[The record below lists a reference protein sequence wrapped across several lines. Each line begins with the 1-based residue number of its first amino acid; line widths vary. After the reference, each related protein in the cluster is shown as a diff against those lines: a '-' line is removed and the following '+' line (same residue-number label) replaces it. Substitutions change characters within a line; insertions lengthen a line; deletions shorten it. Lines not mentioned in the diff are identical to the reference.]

1 MKEHNYKMNISQA
14 EFFNILGNHTLKDM
28 PLSNLNRNTAS
39 DTTLYGSV
47 NGKSAKLC
55 PHPADKYKPFNP
67 INEITAEERGTQL
80 DVCVKSYTNKKD
92 IIFWIGFLVLVTV
105 STCLVLFLSYPEI
118 YTELPFI
125 WFLPVFDIIA
135 VSLLFGFMIKS
146 NKNVFF
152 KRFEKIFKDY
162 IVQQKVGSMVNF
174 IKSKFSSTL
183 FKRCCFEQSQQK
195 ASVSLKRK

>member
-67 INEITAEERGTQL
+67 INYSRRAWN
-80 DVCVKSYTNKKD
+80 S
-92 IIFWIGFLVLVTV
+92 
-105 STCLVLFLSYPEI
+105 
-118 YTELPFI
+118 
-125 WFLPVFDIIA
+125 A
-135 VSLLFGFMIKS
+135 
-146 NKNVFF
+146 
-152 KRFEKIFKDY
+152 
-162 IVQQKVGSMVNF
+162 
-174 IKSKFSSTL
+174 
-183 FKRCCFEQSQQK
+183 
-195 ASVSLKRK
+195 

>member
-67 INEITAEERGTQL
+67 INEITPKSVELSLMYALNLTQ
-80 DVCVKSYTNKKD
+80 TKK
-92 IIFWIGFLVLVTV
+92 I
-105 STCLVLFLSYPEI
+105 
-118 YTELPFI
+118 
-125 WFLPVFDIIA
+125 
-135 VSLLFGFMIKS
+135 
-146 NKNVFF
+146 
-152 KRFEKIFKDY
+152 
-162 IVQQKVGSMVNF
+162 
-174 IKSKFSSTL
+174 
-183 FKRCCFEQSQQK
+183 
-195 ASVSLKRK
+195 

>member
-47 NGKSAKLC
+47 KGKSAKLC

-162 IVQQKVGSMVNF
+162 IVQ
-174 IKSKFSSTL
+174 
-183 FKRCCFEQSQQK
+183 
-195 ASVSLKRK
+195 

>member
-28 PLSNLNRNTAS
+28 PLSSLNRNTAS

-80 DVCVKSYTNKKD
+80 DVCVKSYTNK
-92 IIFWIGFLVLVTV
+92 
-105 STCLVLFLSYPEI
+105 
-118 YTELPFI
+118 
-125 WFLPVFDIIA
+125 
-135 VSLLFGFMIKS
+135 
-146 NKNVFF
+146 
-152 KRFEKIFKDY
+152 
-162 IVQQKVGSMVNF
+162 MVNF

-195 ASVSLKRK
+195 ASVILKRK

>member
-67 INEITAEERGTQL
+67 INEITAEERGTQMMYAL
-80 DVCVKSYTNKKD
+80 NLTQTKK
-92 IIFWIGFLVLVTV
+92 I
-105 STCLVLFLSYPEI
+105 
-118 YTELPFI
+118 
-125 WFLPVFDIIA
+125 
-135 VSLLFGFMIKS
+135 
-146 NKNVFF
+146 
-152 KRFEKIFKDY
+152 
-162 IVQQKVGSMVNF
+162 
-174 IKSKFSSTL
+174 
-183 FKRCCFEQSQQK
+183 
-195 ASVSLKRK
+195 